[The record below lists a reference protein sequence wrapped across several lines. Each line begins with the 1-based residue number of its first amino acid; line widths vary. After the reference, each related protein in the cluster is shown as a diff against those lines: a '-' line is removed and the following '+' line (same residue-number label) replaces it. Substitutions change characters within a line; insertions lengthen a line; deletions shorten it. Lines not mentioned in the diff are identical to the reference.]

1 MSTVEMFEPVEMK
14 EMTDEGKRKME
25 RLFYHCNV
33 RLGGTGIPVHLE
45 RDDYVFALESAVNMY
60 RTRSSRSINQTFAF
74 LEFTQGQQ
82 VYQLNER
89 VDVVKRIRRGGLGGF
104 GSTGTTSG
112 GIGTGGGSFESFGA
126 ATAHL
131 LLRGGLSGSG
141 GADLATFDFI
151 KQKQET
157 LEKLFATEINFNF
170 RVEDHTLMIFQPPV
184 NNEMVL
190 LELSVLKTMT
200 ELLCDHWAY
209 DWLQKY
215 TLAVSKTILGEKYSL
230 FATIAG
236 PQGGTVM
243 KGEQLKQAGEQEME
257 KLEDELMEWGDSSDI
272 PMPIRG

>member
-1 MSTVEMFEPVEMK
+1 MAIEMFEPVEMT
-14 EMTDEGKRKME
+14 EMTDEGKKKME

-45 RDDYVFALESAVNMY
+45 RDDYVFSLESAVNMY
-60 RTRSSRSINQTFAF
+60 RTRSSRSINQTFGF
-74 LEFTQGQQ
+74 LELIAGQQ
-82 VYQLNER
+82 VYVLNER
-89 VDVVKRIRRGGLGGF
+89 VDVVKRICRGNFGGIA
-104 GSTGTTSG
+104 GTGNTTGG
-112 GIGTGGGSFESFGA
+112 GIGSGGGSFESFGA

-131 LLRGGLSGSG
+131 LMTGGLSGSG
-141 GADLATFDFI
+141 GADLTTFDFMR
-151 KQKQET
+151 QKQET
-157 LEKLFATEINFNF
+157 MAKLFASEINFNY
-170 RVEDHTLMIFQPPV
+170 RVEDHSLIIFQPPRQG
-184 NNEMVL
+184 ETVL

-215 TLAVSKTILGEKYSL
+215 TLAVGKTILGEKYSL

-243 KGEQLKQAGEQEME
+243 KGEQLKQAGEHEME

>member
-1 MSTVEMFEPVEMK
+1 MSIEMFEPVEMK
-14 EMTDEGKRKME
+14 EMTDEGKKKME

-45 RDDYVFALESAVNMY
+45 RDDYIFALESAVNMY
-60 RTRSSRSINQTFAF
+60 RTRSSRSINQTFGF
-74 LEFTQGQQ
+74 LELHEGQQ

-89 VDVVKRIRRGGLGGF
+89 VDVVKRICRSGGAF
-104 GSTGTTSG
+104 G
-112 GIGTGGGSFESFGA
+112 GIGQIGQFEPFGA
-126 ATAHL
+126 ATANTI
-131 LLRGGLSGSG
+131 LRGAAG
-141 GADLATFDFI
+141 GAGAIDLTTFDFLA
-151 KQKQET
+151 QYQET
-157 LEKLFATEINFNF
+157 LARIFAREINFSF
-170 RVEDHTLMIFQPPV
+170 RVEDSTLTIFQAPRAK
-184 NNEMVL
+184 ECVL